1 MAKIGNWGTTI
12 KFQTS
17 DDKILTFNGL
27 KRTNSVRTSKHNII
41 GEKPKIE
48 LLGPELQSITFSIE
62 LNAMLGV
69 RPRIV
74 EKKLREKLYE
84 GTVAPLVI
92 GGKIICSKAMITN
105 ISSSYD
111 TVLRK
116 GEILSMSLDITMT
129 EYN

>member
-1 MAKIGNWGTTI
+1 MAKIGNWGTAI
-12 KFQTS
+12 KFQTN
-17 DDKILTFNGL
+17 DDKILTFNGF
-27 KRTNSVRTSKHNII
+27 RRVDSVRINKHNII
-41 GEKPKIE
+41 GQKPKIE
-48 LLGPELQSITFSIE
+48 ISGEELQSITFSIE

-69 RPRIV
+69 KPRLI
-74 EKKLREKLYE
+74 EKKLRLNLHN

-92 GGKIICSKAMITN
+92 GGKIICSKAMITS

-111 TVLRK
+111 TILRK